1 MKDELFVK
9 IMTKFVGLKT
19 ESYSYLIDG
28 GSENKKAKG
37 TKRYVIRRKLRF
49 QNYENC
55 LEATQ
60 LENQIKHLEKNKI
73 DIDSITKN
81 LKEFIKNN
89 KSTLK
94 AQKNER
100 HNIFTEEIN
109 KIA

>member
-1 MKDELFVK
+1 MA
-9 IMTKFVGLKT
+9 KFVGLKT
-19 ESYSYLIDG
+19 KRYSYLIDG

-37 TKRYVIRRKLRF
+37 TKRYVIRRKLKF

-60 LENQIKHLEKNKI
+60 LVNQIKHPEKNKI
-73 DIDSITKN
+73 DMDSITKHH
-81 LKEFIKNN
+81 KEFIKNN
-89 KSTLK
+89 KSTSK
-94 AQKNER
+94 TQKNER